1 MSSDSVPERDPQP
14 YDDLIGRVYDV
25 ALNPERYIEL
35 RDTWEK
41 HFISDRTR
49 SAANMQLINPDIFSH
64 FERAIDVLDKLD
76 SIKPQNPTQEL
87 LAQFENVSAFI
98 LTGQQKVM
106 AANTAARQNLGIDSG
121 CSIKALPIFEE
132 DRAELSRQ
140 VARMIRSGAAP
151 VSIFRVRSNVSN
163 RYMIVQMRRAQLES
177 GEPIVIAATSD
188 LRWPDGFKTLLKEA
202 FDLSTAEAEV
212 VRLLIECCSVK
223 EIAQTRGRSVDTVRA
238 QVKAIFSKTETTSQ
252 VELVRLV
259 LSMMDMAAITLATDA
274 KPAALDG
281 GDGTLEALP
290 YNAITADDGR
300 RLEYLV
306 LGDPKGKPILFV
318 TSEYGCFRWPAS
330 AEREAK
336 RRGIKII
343 SPMRAGYG
351 NSDLV
356 SQRDDLCERVAR
368 DLLCVLDAE
377 GEQSVTVVSLVDD
390 HMYATMAEKLRPGTM
405 NALIA
410 TAGGLPFL
418 SEDQVDRMD
427 KWFRF
432 VQATARL
439 TPNMLPY
446 IIKMGYH
453 LARRLG
459 PHRFFQTIYSDSA
472 ADMKT
477 LQEPEVLEAML
488 TCSEVLLAQKS
499 KAVDTFVRQTV
510 LEQQPWLLDH
520 VRWLKDRM
528 PVHFL
533 LGLEDPAMPVE
544 SIAEH
549 QLAFEWIDFRLYP
562 ETGQLLLFK
571 HWRDVLDLAEDYL

>member
-1 MSSDSVPERDPQP
+1 MPSNSGVDRDLLP
-14 YDDLIGRVYDV
+14 YDDLISRVYEV
-25 ALNPERYIEL
+25 ALDPERYIEL

-64 FERAIDVLDKLD
+64 FERAIDVLDRFD
-76 SIKPQNPTQEL
+76 SLKPKDPAQEL

-98 LTGQQKVM
+98 LTGQQQVM
-106 AANTAARQNLGIDSG
+106 AVNAAARQNLGIEGG
-121 CSIKALPIFEE
+121 CSVKALPILEE
-132 DRAELSRQ
+132 DRTELSRQ
-140 VARMIRSGAAP
+140 IARMIRSDATPA
-151 VSIFRVRSNVSN
+151 SIFRVRSTVSQK
-163 RYMIVQMRRAQLES
+163 YLIVQMRRAKLES

-188 LRWPDGFKTLLKEA
+188 LRWPEGFKTLLGEA
-202 FDLSTAEAEV
+202 FDLSAAEAEV

-223 EIAQTRGRSVDTVRA
+223 EIAQKRGRSVDTVRA
-238 QVKAIFSKTETTSQ
+238 QVKAIFAKTETTSQ

-274 KPAALDG
+274 KPTVIGSNDG
-281 GDGTLEALP
+281 SLEALP
-290 YNAITADDGR
+290 YHTITADDGR
-300 RLEYLV
+300 KLDYLV
-306 LGDPKGKPILFV
+306 LGDPKGRPILFV
-318 TSEYGCFRWPAS
+318 TSEYGFFRWPAS

-356 SQRDDLCERVAR
+356 PKKADLCERVAR

-377 GEQSVTVVSLVDD
+377 GEKGVTVVSLVDD
-390 HMYATMAEKLRPGTM
+390 HLYATMAEKLRPGTM
-405 NALIA
+405 KALIA

-418 SEDQVDRMD
+418 NEEQVDRMD

-439 TPNMLPY
+439 TPHMLPY

-472 ADMKT
+472 ADLKT
-477 LQEPEVLEAML
+477 LQDPEVLEAML

-499 KAVDTFVRQTV
+499 KAVDSFVRQTI
-510 LEQQPWLLDH
+510 LEQEPWLLDH
-520 VRWLKDRM
+520 VSWLKGRM

-533 LGLEDPAMPVE
+533 MGLEDPAMPAE

-549 QLAFEWIDFRLYP
+549 QLIFDWIDFRLYP

-571 HWRDVLDLAEDYL
+571 HWRDVLDLAEEYL